1 MGEEG
6 RTKAKIEGSPDNLN
20 WAADGKLL
28 VAAQDLSALGALGCG
43 AIKAGG
49 CDIPYTVTE
58 LDPESMVAEK
68 ILEGRGAASAALEV
82 GDEIWV
88 GVFVGDAI
96 ERRTRPE

>member
-1 MGEEG
+1 MEPQTYVPSPPGWRRARAHAG
-6 RTKAKIEGSPDNLN
+6 RGWRRETRERA
-20 WAADGKLL
+20 
-28 VAAQDLSALGALGCG
+28 LSGGGAV
-43 AIKAGG
+43 KAGG
-49 CDIPYTVTE
+49 CDIPYTVTK

-96 ERRTRPE
+96 ERRTRTE